1 MAEQTDVTPQQPQ
14 PAKGIRALVD
24 TVKAWPLPRKI
35 ALAAVSALTIGLFA
49 FIIIKAQTADYQLLY
64 GNLADTDA
72 SAVVEW
78 LKGHNVPYQLTNNGK
93 NISIPA
99 KDVYE
104 TRLSLAATGLPQ
116 GGGVGFE
123 IFDKQSFALTDF
135 VQKVNYSRALQG
147 ELARTITSLG
157 PVESA
162 RVHLALPEKRLF
174 KEQQQPATA
183 SVILKLAPRKRLTDG
198 QIEGIVHLVSSSI
211 EGLEPDK
218 VTIID
223 QNGNVLSKS
232 GGKGPL
238 SNLSPDLLAY
248 QAQVEQRLETRA
260 QALLDKSL
268 GPKNAMV
275 RVSAVLDFAQTEK
288 TEETFDPEEPVIRSE
303 QVSEE
308 KTGSE
313 MVGGVPG
320 VQSNLEGNTNQSAG
334 ASPPSSRSQ
343 RTTNYEI
350 SKVVSKTINPV
361 GTLSKLSVSVL
372 VADKVVP
379 GKEKEPPTTEART
392 AEELKS
398 VETMVSSAL
407 GIDLT
412 RGDKIEVTSMPFLE
426 SIEGS
431 PEEEAYAAANR
442 LYQYT
447 PFIRYG
453 LLLLAGVLLY
463 FLMVRPLIKT
473 LNRDVTEHYKT
484 VEEME
489 AEQAG
494 VTGGPRAGGAGAGPV
509 VQEGE
514 IGIAPGTAP
523 SEPQAPPLVGG
534 EGYQEAMEVESED
547 PLDKIRKGVE
557 IDPVFTAHVLRSWIR
572 DEN

>member
-1 MAEQTDVTPQQPQ
+1 MAEQTDATPQQPKTGWRVLL
-14 PAKGIRALVD
+14 ATL
-24 TVKAWPLPRKI
+24 KAWPLPRKL
-35 ALAAVSALTIGLFA
+35 ALAAVAAITLGLFA
-49 FIIIKAQTADYQLLY
+49 FIIIQARTADYQLLY

-72 SAVVEW
+72 SAVVDW
-78 LKGHNVPYQLTNNGK
+78 LKGNNVPYQLTNNGR
-93 NISIPA
+93 NILIPV

-104 TRLSLAATGLPQ
+104 TRLSLAAMGLPQ

-174 KEQQQPATA
+174 KDQQQPATA
-183 SVILKLAPRKRLTDG
+183 SVILKLTPQKRLSDA
-198 QIEGIVHLVSSSI
+198 QVEGIIHLVSSSI

-223 QNGNVLSKS
+223 QNGNVLSKIGDK
-232 GGKGPL
+232 GGIG
-238 SNLSPDLLAY
+238 NLSPDLLAY
-248 QAQVEQRLETRA
+248 QTQVEQRLETRA
-260 QALLDKSL
+260 QALLDKSF
-268 GPKNAMV
+268 GAKNTMV
-275 RVSAVLDFAQTEK
+275 RVSATLDFAQTEK

-303 QVSEE
+303 QLNEE

-313 MVGGVPG
+313 MTGGVPG
-320 VQSNLEGNTNQSAG
+320 VQSNLEGNTNQAAG
-334 ASPPSSRSQ
+334 TTPPSSRSQ

-361 GTLSKLSVSVL
+361 GTISKLSVSVL
-372 VADKVVP
+372 VADKIIP
-379 GKEKEPPTTEART
+379 GKDKEPPTTEPRT
-392 AEELKS
+392 AEDLKA

-407 GIDLT
+407 GVDLT
-412 RGDKIEVTSMPFLE
+412 RGDKIDVTSMPFLE
-426 SIEGS
+426 SIEGGS
-431 PEEEAYAAANR
+431 EEGFTTANR

-463 FLMVRPLIKT
+463 FLMVRPLMKT
-473 LNRDVTEHYKT
+473 LNRDVTKHYKT

-494 VTGGPRAGGAGAGPV
+494 GRDAAGPAVGGIGKYPPGGGPADAR
-509 VQEGE
+509 
-514 IGIAPGTAP
+514 GTAK
-523 SEPQAPPLVGG
+523 PLVGG
-534 EGYQEAMEVESED
+534 SGYQEAMELESKD

-557 IDPVFTAHVLRSWIR
+557 IDPVFMAHVLKGWIH
-572 DEN
+572 EQS

>member
-1 MAEQTDVTPQQPQ
+1 MAEQTDVTPQQPET
-14 PAKGIRALVD
+14 GWSALLA
-24 TVKAWPLPRKI
+24 TVKDWPLPRKL
-35 ALAAVSALTIGLFA
+35 ALSAVAAITLGLFA
-49 FIIIKAQTADYQLLY
+49 FIIIQARSADYQLLY
-64 GNLADTDA
+64 GNLAETDA

-78 LKGHNVPYQLTNNGK
+78 LKGHNVPYQLSNNGR
-93 NISIPA
+93 NILIPV

-162 RVHLALPEKRLF
+162 RVHLVLPEKRLF
-174 KEQQQPATA
+174 KDQQQPATA
-183 SVILKLAPRKRLTDG
+183 SVILKLTPRKRLSDA
-198 QIEGIVHLVSSSI
+198 QVEGIVHLVSSSI

-223 QNGNVLSKS
+223 QNGNVLSKM
-232 GGKGPL
+232 GDKG
-238 SNLSPDLLAY
+238 SIGSLSPDLLAF

-268 GPKNAMV
+268 GAKNTMV
-275 RVSAVLDFAQTEK
+275 RVSATLDFAQTEK

-303 QVSEE
+303 QLNEE

-313 MVGGVPG
+313 ITGGVPG
-320 VQSNLEGNTNQSAG
+320 VQSNLEGNTNQVAG
-334 ASPPSSRSQ
+334 ATPPSSRSQ

-361 GTLSKLSVSVL
+361 GTITKLSVSVL

-379 GKEKEPPTTEART
+379 GKDKEPPTTEPRST
-392 AEELKS
+392 EELKS
-398 VETMVSSAL
+398 VETMVASAL
-407 GIDLT
+407 GIDVN

-431 PEEEAYAAANR
+431 PEEAYAAANR

-453 LLLLAGVLLY
+453 LLIIAGFLLY
-463 FLMVRPLIKT
+463 FLMVRPLVKT
-473 LNRDVTEHYKT
+473 LNRDVTKHYKT

-489 AEQAG
+489 AEQAQQTMGSMTGPKPDASG
-494 VTGGPRAGGAGAGPV
+494 VEESLIGGAA
-509 VQEGE
+509 
-514 IGIAPGTAP
+514 
-523 SEPQAPPLVGG
+523 
-534 EGYQEAMEVESED
+534 YKEAMESGVEDSFE
-547 PLDKIRKGVE
+547 KVRKGIE
-557 IDPVFTAHVLRSWIR
+557 KDLVFSAHVLRGWIH
-572 DEN
+572 EQG